1 MIHNSEFQSNL
12 RRRISVW
19 LTSCLIFGIQLLC
32 LCSTYNRFPCLVK
45 SKPVKQEVS
54 YTMILLTMVIVLW
67 SISLFPNF
75 CERKLFLSLG
85 FELDSSAKTIILIIP
100 MTRPFGNVAIS
111 SQTLLAEKLPSQK
124 NVLSEIERTTSTP
137 LTGRTQQAESRKTA
151 FLGT

>member
-1 MIHNSEFQSNL
+1 MGEYIWQASNSSYYTFPS
-12 RRRISVW
+12 RVK
-19 LTSCLIFGIQLLC
+19 TVIFF
-32 LCSTYNRFPCLVK
+32 YNTDHT
-45 SKPVKQEVS
+45 Q
-54 YTMILLTMVIVLW
+54 
-67 SISLFPNF
+67 
-75 CERKLFLSLG
+75 
-85 FELDSSAKTIILIIP
+85 KTIILIIP